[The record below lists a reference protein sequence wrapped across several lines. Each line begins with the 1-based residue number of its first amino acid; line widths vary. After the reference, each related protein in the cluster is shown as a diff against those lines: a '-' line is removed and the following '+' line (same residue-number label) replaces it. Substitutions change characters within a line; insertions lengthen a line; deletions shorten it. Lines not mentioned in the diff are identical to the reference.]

1 MVISSHKTGP
11 RRAVVARIA
20 LLLALA
26 SFYAIAANTHATR
39 VNTSKARGDQSG
51 YLYDAQVL
59 YHNWHGAMPPRLVDR
74 NRMPVYGAFLALFY
88 DPAMSDPEFFVLGR
102 RLNIALSLGLL
113 AGLAFVFAR
122 FLPPV
127 AWMNLTLFL
136 AFGYFVFKAG
146 YVQSE
151 LLFYSLF
158 FLAFLTCCSL
168 FTRRRALPTLGLAV
182 LCGALLGLTHLTKA
196 AMPPFVAV
204 FLLAYFGNEAARM
217 IARRRRRETAPL
229 STPERFTRAGAGL
242 VVLVSFLAVLAPYLS
257 NSHRVF
263 GHYFYNVN
271 STFYVWYDDW
281 PHASLGTLRHGDHVG
296 WPQMPVSELP
306 GPARYWREHSL
317 AQIAS
322 RLEAGFEDMIVR
334 SYQTFWYLKYVCLFF
349 ALTALLIASRPRAFV
364 GLVRRNAGLFAFLV
378 LYAIMGLLTTAF
390 YSPISGTGT
399 TRFLLAHV
407 LPASFVLFRFFT
419 RPPFAEASGTIAGV
433 TVTTGHFHLLVSVVL
448 GLDIVFTVWPRL
460 MTTYGGF

>member
-1 MVISSHKTGP
+1 LTLSRNAGR

-51 YLYDAQVL
+51 YLYDAEIL
-59 YHNWHGAMPPRLVDR
+59 YHNWHGATPPRLVDR
-74 NRMPVYGAFLALFY
+74 NRMPLYGGFLALFY
-88 DPAMSDPEFFVLGR
+88 DPAMSDPDFFVLGR
-102 RLNIALSLGLL
+102 RLNIVLSLVLL
-113 AGLAFVFAR
+113 AGLAVVFAR
-122 FLPPV
+122 FLPPI
-127 AWMNLTLFL
+127 AWMNLTLFV

-158 FLAFLTCCSL
+158 FLAFLACCSL

-182 LCGALLGLTHLTKA
+182 LCGALLALTHLTKA

-204 FLLAYFGNEAARM
+204 FLLAYFGNEAANV
-217 IARRRRRETAPL
+217 IAGRRRRERAAGSVKEPL
-229 STPERFTRAGAGL
+229 VRALAGL
-242 VVLVSFLAVLAPYLS
+242 LVLVSFLAVLAPYLS

-281 PHASLGTLRHGDHVG
+281 PHASVGTYSHGDHVG
-296 WPQMPVSELP
+296 WPQMPASELP
-306 GPARYWREHSL
+306 GPARYWREHSV
-317 AQIAS
+317 AQITS
-322 RLEAGFEDMIVR
+322 RLAGGFADMAVR

-349 ALTALLIASRPRAFV
+349 GLAAALIASRPRAFV
-364 GLVRRNAGLFAFLV
+364 DLVRRNAGLFAFLV
-378 LYAIMGLLTTAF
+378 LYAMMGLLTTAF
-390 YSPISGTGT
+390 YSPTSGTGT

-407 LPASFVLFRFFT
+407 LPACFILFRFFT
-419 RPPFAEASGTIAGV
+419 RPPFAEASGAIAGV
-433 TVTTGHFHLLVSVVL
+433 TVTTGHFHVLVSVIL
-448 GLDIVFTVWPRL
+448 GLDIIFAVWPRL